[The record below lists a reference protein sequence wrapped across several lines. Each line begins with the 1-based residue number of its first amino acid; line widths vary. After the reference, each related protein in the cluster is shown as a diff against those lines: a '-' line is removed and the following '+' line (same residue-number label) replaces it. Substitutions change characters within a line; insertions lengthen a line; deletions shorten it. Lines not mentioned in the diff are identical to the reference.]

1 MAATSRK
8 NRRRNMRRAVSLS
21 CQVVREDDFRLI
33 GDETLDISPDGML
46 VRTDRKDV
54 TPGQQ
59 LIVTFKAT
67 ELGIWFDTE
76 ATVAR
81 VLSGRRW
88 GETGC
93 AVGVRFSDAA
103 DEGGPVLDPVRRMI
117 LRGAFR
123 RRPPPLPKQR
133 AR

>member
-1 MAATSRK
+1 
-8 NRRRNMRRAVSLS
+8 MRRAVSLS

-54 TPGQQ
+54 TLGQQ

-81 VLSGRRW
+81 VLNGRRW
-88 GETGC
+88 GESGC
-93 AVGVRFSDAA
+93 AVGVRFA
-103 DEGGPVLDPVRRMI
+103 DSTEEGGPVLDPVRRMI

-123 RRPPPLPKQR
+123 RRPPPLPKHR